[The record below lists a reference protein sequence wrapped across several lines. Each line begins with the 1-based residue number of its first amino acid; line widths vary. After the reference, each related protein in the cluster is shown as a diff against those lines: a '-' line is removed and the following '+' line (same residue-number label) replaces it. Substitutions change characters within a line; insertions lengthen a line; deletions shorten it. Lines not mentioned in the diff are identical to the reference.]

1 MFLLKIIYLQS
12 FFLAKKLMKA
22 REEILTSKNHVAL
35 SAAPWFTNGDGCT
48 LVCALK
54 TARI

>member
-12 FFLAKKLMKA
+12 FAKKLMKA
-22 REEILTSKNHVAL
+22 REEILTSKDHVAL